1 MSWRR
6 SGMSSA
12 PPTEEGIWLSV
23 RKAQGFALLDLVFV
37 CGIIGLLCS
46 IALPRMLLARQAAG
60 AASAIGSLRAINSA
74 ELTYALTCGNG
85 FYAPNLT
92 TLATLPPAS
101 NRAFISP
108 DLGSADTIT
117 KSGYTYQLSGTAF
130 ALAPPTCN
138 GLAVGQAAQSF
149 KAGADA
155 IESGNSRFFASN
167 VGQTIWED
175 TSTLYAAMPE
185 VGSPLAGAPLH

>member
-12 PPTEEGIWLSV
+12 PRTEEGIWLSI

-46 IALPRMLLARQAAG
+46 IALPRMLLAKQAAG
-60 AASAIGSLRAINSA
+60 AASAIGSLRAINSS

-85 FYAPNLT
+85 FYAPSLT
-92 TLATLPPAS
+92 ALAIVPPAS
-101 NRAFISP
+101 DRAFISP

-117 KSGYTYQLSGTAF
+117 KSGYTYQLNRTG
-130 ALAPPTCN
+130 
-138 GLAVGQAAQSF
+138 
-149 KAGADA
+149 
-155 IESGNSRFFASN
+155 
-167 VGQTIWED
+167 
-175 TSTLYAAMPE
+175 
-185 VGSPLAGAPLH
+185 

>member
-1 MSWRR
+1 MS
-6 SGMSSA
+6 
-12 PPTEEGIWLSV
+12 I

-46 IALPRMLLARQAAG
+46 IALPRMLLAKQAAG

-74 ELTYALTCGNG
+74 ELTYALTCGSG
-85 FYAPNLT
+85 FYAPSLT
-92 TLATLPPAS
+92 TLAIVPPGS

-108 DLGSADTIT
+108 DLGSADSIV
-117 KSGYTYQLSGTAF
+117 KSGYMFQLTGTAF

-138 GLAVGQAAQSF
+138 GLAVGDAAQSF

-155 IESGNSRFFASN
+155 IESGNSRFFATN
-167 VGQTIWED
+167 VGQTIWEN
-175 TSTLYAAMPE
+175 TASLYAAMPE
-185 VGSPLAGAPLH
+185 VGSPVAGAPLH